1 MHWHQ
6 FTRVCCRD
14 SCVFFLV
21 FLPPPHPC
29 VFVRTHHILPT
40 FVTFSS
46 VWISVMAVLTIQ
58 FAKTIAMSL
67 TITNFFKRL
76 SNRTLL
82 PLVTKITPREY
93 RKWCPV
99 ILDWGCRYIGISIA
113 WSIQTYLSAFASA
126 MAGGL
131 MLARAVLVYS
141 GKNPMETMIDELS
154 SYGFAIAGFYFQ
166 YLCGFHVRFPFN
178 VVLLPVGTME
188 AWIRWTVTKLASG
201 K

>member
-1 MHWHQ
+1 
-6 FTRVCCRD
+6 
-14 SCVFFLV
+14 
-21 FLPPPHPC
+21 
-29 VFVRTHHILPT
+29 
-40 FVTFSS
+40 
-46 VWISVMAVLTIQ
+46 MAVLTIQ

-67 TITNFFKRL
+67 TIHDFFKRL
-76 SNRTLL
+76 TTRFLL
-82 PLVTKITPREY
+82 PLITKITPREY

-99 ILDWGCRYIGISIA
+99 FLDWGCRYIGISIA

-141 GKNPMETMIDELS
+141 GKNPKETMIDELS

-166 YLCGFHVRFPFN
+166 YLCGFHVPFPFN

-188 AWIRWTVTKLASG
+188 AWIRWSVTKLASG
-201 K
+201 Q

>member
-1 MHWHQ
+1 MYSSL
-6 FTRVCCRD
+6 FNVSPTPVRIRPYSSYFNNICY
-14 SCVFFLV
+14 FFL
-21 FLPPPHPC
+21 
-29 VFVRTHHILPT
+29 
-40 FVTFSS
+40 

-76 SNRTLL
+76 SDRTLL
-82 PLVTKITPREY
+82 PLVRKITPREY

-141 GKNPMETMIDELS
+141 GKNPAETMIDELS

-178 VVLLPVGTME
+178 VVLLPVGTAE
-188 AWIRWTVTKLASG
+188 YWIRWTVTKLASG